1 MPTNNMVLSPMQMDH
16 VTREEFGEFKE
27 EFRDFREE
35 TNGRFDEMSTHFED
49 EKKFVRDGFEGLGEQ
64 IDFVEKNLGDKI
76 DTVDSKVTNINLDL
90 HSLAGDVSWIKRSM
104 TELVKKI

>member
-1 MPTNNMVLSPMQMDH
+1 MQQDY
-16 VTREEFGEFKE
+16 VNKE
-27 EFRDFREE
+27 EFYTLD
-35 TNGRFDEMSTHFED
+35 SY
-49 EKKFVRDGFEGLGEQ
+49 VRDGFEGLGKQ